1 MKRNIKPSCS
11 ICAWRGT
18 CNKKFSIKDP
28 SRCIDFSLDITIDL
42 PDDDTDNKNKDEHFI
57 EKK

>member
-1 MKRNIKPSCS
+1 MSDSIKPSCS

-28 SRCIDFSLDITIDL
+28 SRCIDFSLDLTLDIKPKKD
-42 PDDDTDNKNKDEHFI
+42 KDEN
-57 EKK
+57 

>member
-1 MKRNIKPSCS
+1 MNRNIKPSCS

-28 SRCIDFSLDITIDL
+28 SKCIDFSLDVTIDL
-42 PDDDTDNKNKDEHFI
+42 PEDEDDDKKEKDKS
-57 EKK
+57 EK

>member
-1 MKRNIKPSCS
+1 MNRNIKPSCS

-28 SRCIDFSLDITIDL
+28 SKCLDFSFDVTLDIPCNDEKDPDL
-42 PDDDTDNKNKDEHFI
+42 KSKKDEN
-57 EKK
+57 

>member
-1 MKRNIKPSCS
+1 MESKKIKPSCS

-28 SRCIDFSLDITIDL
+28 SRCIDFTLDLTIDFG
-42 PDDDTDNKNKDEHFI
+42 DDKQDDSKS
-57 EKK
+57 EKEDKK

>member
-1 MKRNIKPSCS
+1 MNRNIKPSCS

-28 SRCIDFSLDITIDL
+28 SKCIDFSLDVTIVL
-42 PDDDTDNKNKDEHFI
+42 PDDEDDKKEKDKP
-57 EKK
+57 EK

>member
-1 MKRNIKPSCS
+1 MNNNIKPSCS

-28 SRCIDFSLDITIDL
+28 SKCIDFSLDITIDIK
-42 PDDDTDNKNKDEHFI
+42 TTENKDEN
-57 EKK
+57 